1 MHTEPE
7 KEGAR
12 EKERER
18 EIECVCVC
26 VCVHGV
32 RWMQSTRH
40 ISPRTSMIFFYTGI
54 KVCKRERERE
64 RESVCACMCVLD
76 IYVRR
81 WRLFSAG
88 SRCDRERM
96 GVCVCVCVCVYMHVV
111 DIHVRG
117 H

>member
-54 KVCKRERERE
+54 KVCKRGRE
-64 RESVCACMCVLD
+64 RESVC
-76 IYVRR
+76 
-81 WRLFSAG
+81 
-88 SRCDRERM
+88 
-96 GVCVCVCVCVYMHVV
+96 VCVHVCARHIRSKIETLFCRIKV
-111 DIHVRG
+111 
-117 H
+117 